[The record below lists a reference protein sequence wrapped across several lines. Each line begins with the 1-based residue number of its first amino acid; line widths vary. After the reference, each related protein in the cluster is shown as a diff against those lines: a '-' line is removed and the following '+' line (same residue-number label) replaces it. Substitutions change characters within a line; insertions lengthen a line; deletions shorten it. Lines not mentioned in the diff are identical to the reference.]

1 MANKIVLTHKNDVK
15 VGDTIIHHGSLRT
28 MGKES
33 FTNDQFMGRLILGD
47 SYRLG
52 YEMVHVVE
60 KVKF

>member
-1 MANKIVLTHKNDVK
+1 MANKIVLKHKNDVK

-33 FTNDQFMGRLILGD
+33 FTKDQFMGRLILGD

-52 YEMVHVVE
+52 YEMVQVVE

>member
-1 MANKIVLTHKNDVK
+1 MANKIVLTNKNDVK
-15 VGDTIIHHGSLRT
+15 VGDTIIHHGAFRT

-33 FTNDQFMGRLILGD
+33 FTHDQFTGRLILGD

-52 YEMVHVVE
+52 YEVVQVVE

>member
-1 MANKIVLTHKNDVK
+1 MASKIVLTHKNDVK
-15 VGDTIIHHGSLRT
+15 VGDTIVHHGALRT

-52 YEMVHVVE
+52 YEMVRVVE

>member
-1 MANKIVLTHKNDVK
+1 MANEIVLTHKNDVK
-15 VGDTIIHHGSLRT
+15 VGDTIIHQGALRT

-33 FTNDQFMGRLILGD
+33 FTHDQFMGRLILGD

-52 YEMVHVVE
+52 YEMVQVVE

>member
-1 MANKIVLTHKNDVK
+1 MSNNIVLTHKNDVK
-15 VGDTIIHHGSLRT
+15 IGDTIIHNGTLRT

-52 YEMVHVVE
+52 YQMVHVVE
-60 KVKF
+60 NINF